1 MSEIR
6 KLKVM
11 GMPVSVVHVAQADG
25 ELGCCTDKTMQIE
38 LDPCL
43 TEALKIKVLVH
54 ELTHL
59 YCTALGTEMDEAGVT
74 LVENIIW
81 LMLTENPRILEAVA
95 GVR

>member
-11 GMPVSVVHVAQADG
+11 GMPVSVVSVAQADG
-25 ELGCCTDKTMQIE
+25 ELGCCVDKTMQIE

-43 TEALKIKVLVH
+43 TDALRTKTLVH
-54 ELTHL
+54 ELAHL
-59 YCTALGTEMDEAGVT
+59 YCTALGTEMDEQGVT

-81 LMLTENPRILEAVA
+81 LMLTENPKVLEAIA